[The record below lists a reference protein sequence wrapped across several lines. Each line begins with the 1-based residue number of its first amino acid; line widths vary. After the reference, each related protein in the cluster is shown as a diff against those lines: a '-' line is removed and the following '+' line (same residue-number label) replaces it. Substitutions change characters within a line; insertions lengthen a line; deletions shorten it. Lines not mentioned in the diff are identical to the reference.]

1 MPSNPH
7 HLPALLTAQRG
18 GRARVAVAVP
28 ILHLGKLGK
37 GLVRGAQGLLSCMVD
52 AAVGTAPVS
61 PITASPGAGPALP
74 SDASLFPM
82 RPFRCLALDLINSP
96 LVSFSENEI
105 GSAWEIT
112 RICQLL

>member
-37 GLVRGAQGLLSCMVD
+37 GLVRGAQGLLSCIVD

-74 SDASLFPM
+74 PM
-82 RPFRCLALDLINSP
+82 RLSSPCGPSDVLLLI
-96 LVSFSENEI
+96 
-105 GSAWEIT
+105 
-112 RICQLL
+112 